1 MPEENEFTTPA
12 SGATEDKDAEAVL
25 ALQEIASEEPDVEA
39 HVMALSTVS
48 GGAACDHSCSGTTL
62 A

>member
-12 SGATEDKDAEAVL
+12 SGANEDKDAEAVL

-39 HVMALSTVS
+39 HVAISSAS
-48 GGAACDHSCSGTTL
+48 GGLACDHSCSGTTL

>member
-12 SGATEDKDAEAVL
+12 SSAAEDKDAEAVL
-25 ALQEIASEEPDVEA
+25 ELQEIASEEPDVEA
-39 HVMALSTVS
+39 HVMALSTAS

>member
-1 MPEENEFTTPA
+1 MPEENEFTAPV
-12 SGATEDKDAEAVL
+12 SGAAEDKDAEAVL

-39 HVMALSTVS
+39 HVAISSLS

>member
-12 SGATEDKDAEAVL
+12 GAAEDKDAEAVL

-39 HVMALSTVS
+39 HMAIAISTS
-48 GGAACDHSCSGTTL
+48 TTMGCTTGESL
-62 A
+62 

>member
-12 SGATEDKDAEAVL
+12 PGAAEDKDAEAVL

-39 HVMALSTVS
+39 HMAISTAS
-48 GGAACDHSCSGTTL
+48 GGVGCDHSCAGETL